1 MMKKKLI
8 PNLDLVGFKE
18 NIVEKHLVSFFW
30 ELFVKPVL
38 LEQRMC

>member
-18 NIVEKHLVSFFW
+18 NVVEKHLVYFFLH
-30 ELFVKPVL
+30 LFVKPFL
-38 LEQRMC
+38 LCQG